1 MTSKPEF
8 VYIIFKNGKI
18 TGYTDCPKKA
28 KIISEFTACK
38 CMDKLKKAN
47 EQLIVELIRQPNE
60 LTPDTLIVQTT
71 NVGILWS
78 NINREYTIS
87 IAMINRIPDPTSPML
102 TVISE
107 YAHRSINQSGSAVA
121 TGAVATGAATATDP
135 AVPVNPVISDNLAD
149 RTLSPPVP
157 PPPPMTHYNV
167 RKTMKKPKQQ

>member
-107 YAHRSINQSGSAVA
+107 YAHRSINQSGSAGTVGTA
-121 TGAVATGAATATDP
+121 AAAAVAATDP
-135 AVPVNPVISDNLAD
+135 AVPVNPVISDELANC
-149 RTLSPPVP
+149 TLSPPVP